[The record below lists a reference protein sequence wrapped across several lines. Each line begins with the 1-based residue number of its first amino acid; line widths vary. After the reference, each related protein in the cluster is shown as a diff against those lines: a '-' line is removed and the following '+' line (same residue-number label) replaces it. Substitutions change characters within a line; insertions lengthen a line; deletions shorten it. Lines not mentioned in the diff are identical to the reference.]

1 MSGVKRL
8 RANRGESKT
17 TVSLHLETNL
27 VEKARSHMFNLSRIT
42 EQALSSIP
50 DYLETQNI
58 KTGSQSLNPCSLQRE
73 NGRAG
78 SSAWYECR
86 IRNAEIAGSNPARST
101 RARDVSCSIRNLNL
115 PALRSQ
121 TCHVLR
127 ILKQSL

>member
-58 KTGSQSLNPCSLQRE
+58 KTGSQSLNPCSLQR
-73 NGRAG
+73 
-78 SSAWYECR
+78 
-86 IRNAEIAGSNPARST
+86 
-101 RARDVSCSIRNLNL
+101 
-115 PALRSQ
+115 
-121 TCHVLR
+121 
-127 ILKQSL
+127 